1 MALYNNPYQYSFGV
15 PGQMNQFQQQPVQ
28 IPAQPV
34 QQPQQNNSGILWVSG
49 EVGAKSYLVAPGTS
63 VLLMDSESEKFFI
76 KSTDVSGMPQPLR
89 TFEYHEVGS
98 QMPPKQPVPN
108 MDSKYVT
115 RQECARIEDELS
127 KIADNGLTTGNLEMT
142 YKLIDMYKDIKNTQ
156 YWDKKAEYYNA
167 VLDEMRG
174 GYNDDYSERGRKRDS
189 MGRYSS
195 NDGRMMPDYD
205 RGSSYARR
213 GEHYV
218 RGHYSR
224 SDGRDAYDDYMTQK
238 QSYRSG
244 KSEDCKRKMLAA
256 LEEHLDELTTEMSDM
271 SKDAECREER
281 DLVKRYVEKL
291 RDML

>member
-1 MALYNNPYQYSFGV
+1 MQRW
-15 PGQMNQFQQQPVQ
+15 VQ
-28 IPAQPV
+28 
-34 QQPQQNNSGILWVSG
+34 L
-49 EVGAKSYLVAPGTS
+49 
-63 VLLMDSESEKFFI
+63 
-76 KSTDVSGMPQPLR
+76 
-89 TFEYHEVGS
+89 
-98 QMPPKQPVPN
+98 
-108 MDSKYVT
+108 
-115 RQECARIEDELS
+115 
-127 KIADNGLTTGNLEMT
+127 LTTSYREYLSINSDVGLCR
-142 YKLIDMYKDIKNTQ
+142 ITQ
-156 YWDKKAEYYNA
+156 
-167 VLDEMRG
+167 
-174 GYNDDYSERGRKRDS
+174 
-189 MGRYSS
+189 
-195 NDGRMMPDYD
+195 

>member
-28 IPAQPV
+28 MPAQPV
-34 QQPQQNNSGILWVSG
+34 QQPQQNNNGILWVSG
-49 EVGAKSYLVAPGTS
+49 
-63 VLLMDSESEKFFI
+63 
-76 KSTDVSGMPQPLR
+76 
-89 TFEYHEVGS
+89 
-98 QMPPKQPVPN
+98 
-108 MDSKYVT
+108 
-115 RQECARIEDELS
+115 
-127 KIADNGLTTGNLEMT
+127 
-142 YKLIDMYKDIKNTQ
+142 
-156 YWDKKAEYYNA
+156 
-167 VLDEMRG
+167 G